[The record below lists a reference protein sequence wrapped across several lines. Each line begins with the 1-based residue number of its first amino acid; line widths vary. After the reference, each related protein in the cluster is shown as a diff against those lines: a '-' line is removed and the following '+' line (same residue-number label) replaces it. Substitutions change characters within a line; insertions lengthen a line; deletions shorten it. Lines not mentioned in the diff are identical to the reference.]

1 MITETIPTLKLP
13 RSMYMFSKA
22 QVCNITAFPCPQILH
37 GPHLLS
43 SPKSLA
49 RHSSPTRAWPEC
61 TSPGSIPSLPI
72 HESLLLPCWTCPAP
86 SSHACFSPT
95 SVPLL
100 MVGLVR
106 IPFPV
111 FAHPNAI
118 HLRHRLQQSP
128 WPLYL

>member
-1 MITETIPTLKLP
+1 MITETILTLKLL

-22 QVCNITAFPCPQILH
+22 QVCNITALPCLQILH

-49 RHSSPTRAWPEC
+49 RHSSPTRAWPEL
-61 TSPGSIPSLPI
+61 TSPGSIPFLPV
-72 HESLLLPCWTCPAP
+72 HESPLPPCWTCPAP

-100 MVGLVR
+100 MLGPVA
-106 IPFPV
+106 IPFLV
-111 FAHPNAI
+111 LAHPNAI
-118 HLRHRLQQSP
+118 YLRRRVQQSP

>member
-1 MITETIPTLKLP
+1 MITETIPTLKLL

-22 QVCNITAFPCPQILH
+22 QVCNITALPCPQILH

-49 RHSSPTRAWPEC
+49 RHSSPTRAWPEL
-61 TSPGSIPSLPI
+61 TSPGSIPFLPI
-72 HESLLLPCWTCPAP
+72 HESLLPACWTCPVP
-86 SSHACFSPT
+86 SSHACFTPT

-100 MVGLVR
+100 MVGPVG

-111 FAHPNAI
+111 SADPNAI
-118 HLRHRLQQSP
+118 HLRHRVQQSP
-128 WPLYL
+128 